1 VTVEV
6 DGTDPHDTVALAF
19 PIVKPE
25 IVGAIGTPSGV
36 TVVVAAVALV
46 NDELE
51 ATTETEYRCPLIRPV
66 IEHENPVVTQPAL
79 AGTVVTE

>member
-1 VTVEV
+1 MTVEV

-46 NDELE
+46 PNSL
-51 ATTETEYRCPLIRPV
+51 A
-66 IEHENPVVTQPAL
+66 AL
-79 AGTVVTE
+79 TDTL